1 MKISVSCFIR
11 PSGQLNSAQTS
22 NFQTFLV
29 NLLRPYSIASL
40 QETSLRFSFETIKS
54 HLVPQRYSLH
64 SYRIKCAEEYI
75 DWESSLAKKAKI
87 SRKAG
92 WSNPRPTA
100 PQSISLQFSF
110 CLLVQSTPFIAD
122 TESVIECFHMTS
134 RRPCWS
140 PKTKKRRPCW
150 CPKPVLWELNSF
162 LMQTL
167 SFVPINLHR
176 YWPRE

>member
-100 PQSISLQFSF
+100 PQSIPSVLLLFACTVNSLYSGHRVRNRVFSHDVTAAMLESQNKETAAMLVSQTSSVGVELFSYANAFF
-110 CLLVQSTPFIAD
+110 CSNKFAQILAT
-122 TESVIECFHMTS
+122 
-134 RRPCWS
+134 
-140 PKTKKRRPCW
+140 
-150 CPKPVLWELNSF
+150 
-162 LMQTL
+162 
-167 SFVPINLHR
+167 
-176 YWPRE
+176 

>member
-1 MKISVSCFIR
+1 MKISVSCFTR
-11 PSGQLNSAQTS
+11 PSGQLNLKNSAQTT

-87 SRKAG
+87 CRKAG
-92 WSNPRPTA
+92 WSNLRPTA
-100 PQSISLQFSF
+100 PQSIPSVLPLFACTVNSLYSGHRVRNRVFSHDVTAAIIPKQRNGGHVGVPNQFCGS
-110 CLLVQSTPFIAD
+110 
-122 TESVIECFHMTS
+122 
-134 RRPCWS
+134 
-140 PKTKKRRPCW
+140 
-150 CPKPVLWELNSF
+150 
-162 LMQTL
+162 
-167 SFVPINLHR
+167 
-176 YWPRE
+176 